1 MKDLETTRIINGQFM
16 DYWGIPGVKSHFGPF
31 PIAIDIAN
39 DTAAIPGDGNTPVIM
54 THTSDVGKYVAAS
67 LDLEKWEPIHSIAGD
82 KVSLNEL
89 LSYAEEAK
97 G

>member
-1 MKDLETTRIINGQFM
+1 M
-16 DYWGIPGVKSHFGPF
+16 DYWGIPGVKSHFSAF
-31 PIAIDIAN
+31 TIAVDIAN
-39 DTAAIPGDGNTPVIM
+39 DAAAIPGDGNTPVIM

-67 LDLEKWEPIHSIAGD
+67 LDLEKWDPVHYIASD

-97 G
+97 GETVPFFFSFRT